1 MLYKF
6 INIFPFVWICNL
18 MTYEITLPNIDIYR
32 VYGLFFLLPTSAGNV
47 PGQKGWLLFSILV
60 TGTFCFA
67 PFAGLMIYN
76 EGIPHDNISTNKHS
90 IICPGDAFTLL
101 NPNVSMFDLL
111 PDGASLKMDDQC
123 KRLRDWCS
131 DHKEA
136 QGKYVDSNPKIFSEQ
151 EFDKCV
157 DFLDTEV
164 PNFFYFMS
172 GQPCED
178 IWDCQ
183 VGGHIGK
190 YCWTRRI
197 RAPVLR
203 FEMPLNYVAVKNAI
217 TVSPVILMHIILQAS
232 AVWKR

>member
-178 IWDCQ
+178 IWDCE
-183 VGGHIGK
+183 VGGHTGK
-190 YCWTRRI
+190 YCWTR
-197 RAPVLR
+197 
-203 FEMPLNYVAVKNAI
+203 
-217 TVSPVILMHIILQAS
+217 
-232 AVWKR
+232 